1 MKKYDN
7 LSKKEL
13 HKLLLKMSPE
23 TLKEFEELD
32 KADSWLLALNLKEM
46 DREETDDGKKGV
58 KYEKY

>member
-46 DREETDDGKKGV
+46 ERAETEPDKESK
-58 KYEKY
+58 